1 MKRETYNLSKRVA
14 IDIIKKLLKKKRH
27 FSFKDIE
34 EHWERELTA
43 EDKFL
48 IRSIVVK
55 KFNMKVVYISPFNQL
70 RFYRNQEK
78 G

>member
-1 MKRETYNLSKRVA
+1 MKRETYTLSKRAA
-14 IDIIKKLLKKKRH
+14 IDIIKKLLKKKKH

-34 EHWERELTA
+34 EQIGRELTS
-43 EDKFL
+43 EDKFMV
-48 IRSIVVK
+48 RSIVVK
-55 KFNMKVVYISPFNQL
+55 KFNMKVVYLSPFNQL